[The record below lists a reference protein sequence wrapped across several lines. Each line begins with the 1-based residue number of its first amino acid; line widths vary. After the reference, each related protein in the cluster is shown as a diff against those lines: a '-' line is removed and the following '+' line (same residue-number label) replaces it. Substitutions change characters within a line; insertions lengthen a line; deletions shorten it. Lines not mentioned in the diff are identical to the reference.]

1 MYVFSAEGE
10 KVSGA
15 GMGVNVAGLAYHASN
30 EDDPYITLK
39 DVVSCILIN
48 TIYRE
53 YYITVFHKN
62 NA

>member
-1 MYVFSAEGE
+1 MYVISLYVLWHSEGE

-39 DVVSCILIN
+39 NVVSCVHVHVSSRGNVL
-48 TIYRE
+48 R
-53 YYITVFHKN
+53 
-62 NA
+62 

>member
-1 MYVFSAEGE
+1 M
-10 KVSGA
+10 SGA

-39 DVVSCILIN
+39 DVVSCILIS
-48 TIYRE
+48 TIHHE
-53 YYITVFHKN
+53 CYITVFHKN